1 MRTSALRI
9 VYKTGLEKSTGM
21 FERGDFNIEDST
33 STKLLL
39 GTALGN

>member
-1 MRTSALRI
+1 MRTSILRV
-9 VYKTGLEKSTGM
+9 VYKTGMKKSTGM
-21 FERGDFNIEDST
+21 FEGGDFKIKDSI